1 MGLLAQCRNS
11 HSIDE
16 AAIETGLVI
25 SASRPLSVFKN
36 GRKLETSAGPGD
48 GITAK
53 RDSAKILGGVSHSC
67 QGVTR
72 EAEPPPLARLRPAKP
87 VCGYSCLLGF
97 WKCAAAQSAKALSHT
112 SFDSEAPL
120 KPRSSQNLAQPD
132 RRRSR
137 PFPRETRRGSSVG
150 LPRKQTD
157 PLTPRWRCRKTLR
170 KL

>member
-16 AAIETGLVI
+16 AAIETWLVI

-67 QGVTR
+67 C
-72 EAEPPPLARLRPAKP
+72 RLSGRD
-87 VCGYSCLLGF
+87 
-97 WKCAAAQSAKALSHT
+97 T
-112 SFDSEAPL
+112 
-120 KPRSSQNLAQPD
+120 
-132 RRRSR
+132 
-137 PFPRETRRGSSVG
+137 
-150 LPRKQTD
+150 
-157 PLTPRWRCRKTLR
+157 
-170 KL
+170 